1 MGCESL
7 IFFNLSVFFS
17 DDNFPHHFRYPKG
30 LHFTDKEWLYSHNP
44 GRGEEEEGI
53 TELPQ
58 ESEKNKMANL
68 SHQKC
73 NG

>member
-1 MGCESL
+1 MMLFL
-7 IFFNLSVFFS
+7 IILDIQRDCIS
-17 DDNFPHHFRYPKG
+17 
-30 LHFTDKEWLYSHNP
+30 TEKEWLYSHNP

-53 TELPQ
+53 TESPQ

-73 NG
+73 NGWLDLITLELCVVKC